1 MSDFECNYL
10 KDLICIY
17 PRGELTLEVMAKIFT
32 AVEKKENE
40 DGRSYNRFADFGGV
54 SSFDLT
60 SDDLI
65 LLGMKRQDY
74 YKETYEKKVKL
85 ALFAPDNISYGIAR
99 TVQSLVESDAVE
111 IVIFRSYEQAA
122 EWLQVQLDDLKWP
135 SGE

>member
-1 MSDFECNYL
+1 
-10 KDLICIY
+10 
-17 PRGELTLEVMAKIFT
+17 
-32 AVEKKENE
+32 
-40 DGRSYNRFADFGGV
+40 
-54 SSFDLT
+54 
-60 SDDLI
+60 
-65 LLGMKRQDY
+65 MKRQDY